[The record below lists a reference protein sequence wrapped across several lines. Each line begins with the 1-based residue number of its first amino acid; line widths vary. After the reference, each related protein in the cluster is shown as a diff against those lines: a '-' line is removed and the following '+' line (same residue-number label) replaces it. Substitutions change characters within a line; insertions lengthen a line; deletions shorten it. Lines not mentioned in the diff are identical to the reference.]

1 MGRQRA
7 CKIDYMVLNNV
18 KRGADRIPPRD
29 HGFKVRSLFFRF
41 TAVSAPI
48 LAVVA
53 FLASSTPNHRASL
66 HRPPPI
72 PREPVSGP
80 SFSRE
85 QADSKPLIW
94 VQLAQ
99 DGSHL
104 KLAEALNL
112 PLDTLLHFNG
122 VTQSRPLEKGNW
134 ISLPALFQ
142 SRLENYDGPW
152 IKPSS
157 LRQEPPE
164 FLTPSAAA
172 TLAQQEKTIFQDR
185 QPLIWIQ
192 LAQETSYE
200 DLASQIKMS
209 PDILRWINGGWT
221 DEDAL
226 AKGSWISVPQDW
238 RPAIEYAISLD
249 LLTVRETP
257 PLGLAFYNT
266 VPQRGERIHTVVE
279 GQQLTDISA
288 QGGYPFSTIHD
299 LNPDLSD
306 QPLKPGM
313 RLKVPVTARNSQRL
327 AVRPNVAGLSWPDQQ
342 QELQFDTR
350 WSWPVLSG
358 LVTSGYGWRWGR
370 MHNGIDISDHVGT
383 LVLAAADGHVKR
395 ASWHH
400 NGYGYLVEL
409 VHPDGSLTRYA
420 HNSSILV
427 KPGQAVRRGQVI
439 SLLGCTGICTGP
451 HLHFEIHP
459 TGSGAANPIA
469 LLPAR

>member
-1 MGRQRA
+1 MR
-7 CKIDYMVLNNV
+7 
-18 KRGADRIPPRD
+18 PF
-29 HGFKVRSLFFRF
+29 FKF
-41 TAVSAPI
+41 TAVASVPI
-48 LAVVA
+48 LAVA
-53 FLASSTPNHRASL
+53 ALLSSSTLSLRAKLSL
-66 HRPPPI
+66 SLPPI
-72 PREPVSGP
+72 PPELTSGT
-80 SFSRE
+80 SASRE
-85 QADSKPLIW
+85 QADTHPLVW

-104 KLAEALNL
+104 ILAEALKL

-122 VTQSRPLEKGNW
+122 VTQSRPLEKGSW

-152 IKPSS
+152 IEPSS
-157 LRQEPPE
+157 LRQAPPE
-164 FLTPSAAA
+164 LLSPSADAR
-172 TLAQQEKTIFQDR
+172 LAQQEKTIFQDR

-192 LAQETSYE
+192 LVQETSYE
-200 DLASQIKMS
+200 DLARQIKMS

-221 DEDAL
+221 SEDLL

-249 LLTVRETP
+249 LLTVSQTP
-257 PLGLAFYNT
+257 PPGLAFYNA

-279 GQQLTDISA
+279 GEHLTAISA
-288 QGGYPFSTIHD
+288 QGGYPLTTIHD
-299 LNPDLSD
+299 LNPGLQSHTL
-306 QPLKPGM
+306 LKPGM

-327 AVRPNVAGLSWPDQQ
+327 AARPNVAGLSWPDHQ
-342 QELQFDTR
+342 QESQFDTR

-370 MHNGIDISDHVGT
+370 MHNGIDISNHVGT
-383 LVLAAADGHVKR
+383 PILAAADGHVKR

-420 HNSSILV
+420 HNSKTLV
-427 KPGQAVRRGQVI
+427 QPGQAVRRGQVI

-459 TGSGAANPIA
+459 PGSGAADPIH
-469 LLPAR
+469 LLPRR

>member
-1 MGRQRA
+1 LRECRF
-7 CKIDYMVLNNV
+7 CSPVSFPES
-18 KRGADRIPPRD
+18 RI
-29 HGFKVRSLFFRF
+29 KVRPFFKF
-41 TAVSAPI
+41 TAAVSVPI
-48 LAVVA
+48 LAVAA
-53 FLASSTPNHRASL
+53 FFSSSTLSLRARLPLSL
-66 HRPPPI
+66 PPI
-72 PREPVSGP
+72 PPELTSGT
-80 SFSRE
+80 SGSRE
-85 QADSKPLIW
+85 QADPHSLVW

-99 DGSHL
+99 DGSHRM
-104 KLAEALNL
+104 LAKALEL
-112 PLDTLLHFNG
+112 PPDKLLHFNG
-122 VTQSRPLEKGNW
+122 VTQSRLLEKGSW

-142 SRLENYDGPW
+142 SRLENYDGPL

-164 FLTPSAAA
+164 FLTLPASAAA

-185 QPLIWIQ
+185 QPLIWIR
-192 LAQETSYE
+192 LVQETSYE

-209 PDILRWINGGWT
+209 PDLLRWINGGWT
-221 DEDAL
+221 SEDPL

-249 LLTVRETP
+249 LLTVSRTP
-257 PLGLAFYNT
+257 PPGLAFYNT

-279 GQQLTDISA
+279 GEQLTAISA
-288 QGGYPFSTIHD
+288 QGGYPLATIHD
-299 LNPDLSD
+299 LNPGLPD
-306 QPLKPGM
+306 QALKPGM

-327 AVRPNVAGLSWPDQQ
+327 AARPNVAGLSWPDQR
-342 QELQFDTR
+342 QELKFDTR

-383 LVLAAADGHVKR
+383 PVLAAADGHVKR

-420 HNSSILV
+420 HNSKILV